1 MIKAIIFD
9 FAGVIGADGYWV
21 WLRKVVPDID
31 SQKPYFLKLS
41 EKVDRATISNK
52 EFLEQLS
59 KRIGVSKETIWPT
72 VRKHIIINRELL
84 KFIKPLKEKY
94 KIGLLSNFTHEW
106 LREVINE
113 NHLSEYFDQIL
124 ISSEQKLIKPELE
137 FFQKM
142 FDLLGVNKEQV
153 IFIDDRDYQVEAA
166 EKFGIKSILF
176 TSNEQLQRS
185 LHDCFKEIS

>member
-9 FAGVIGADGYWV
+9 FAGVIGDDGYWV

-59 KRIGVSKETIWPT
+59 KRIGVPKETIWPA
-72 VRKHIIINRELL
+72 VKKHIIINKDLL
-84 KFIKPLKEKY
+84 EFIKSLKEKY
-94 KIGLLSNFTHEW
+94 KIGLLSNFTHQW

-113 NHLSEYFDQIL
+113 NHLESYFDQIL

-137 FFQKM
+137 FFQKI
-142 FDLLGVNKEQV
+142 FDLLGINKDEV
-153 IFIDDRDYQVEAA
+153 IFIDDREYQIEAA
-166 EKFGIKSILF
+166 NKFGIKSIQYV
-176 TSNEQLQRS
+176 SNDQL
-185 LHDCFKEIS
+185 KEDLRNLGVF

>member
-21 WLRKVVPDID
+21 WLRTVVPDID

-52 EFLEQLS
+52 GFLDQLS
-59 KRIGVSKETIWPT
+59 KRIGVPKETIWPA
-72 VRKHIIINRELL
+72 VKKHIIINKDLL
-84 KFIKPLKEKY
+84 EFIKSLKEKY

-113 NHLSEYFDQIL
+113 NHLKSYFDQIL

-137 FFQKM
+137 FFQKI
-142 FDLLGVNKEQV
+142 FDLLGINKDEV
-153 IFIDDRDYQVEAA
+153 IFIDDREYQIDAA
-166 EKFGIKSILF
+166 NKFGIKSIQY
-176 TSNEQLQRS
+176 TSNDQLKKDLRN
-185 LHDCFKEIS
+185 LGAF